1 MRVFFRPPCMPITV
15 SGAAEAGRAQ
25 QAHSRQYCRP
35 CRVWAAAG
43 RYVMR
48 IIDNVKRGNDSM
60 LHGIAGASR
69 RFWRRGPTMKMLRRI
84 ITLLVMLSLPSL
96 AKDGSSL
103 AVAVSDLAPQGV
115 ESNEAVIISE

>member
-1 MRVFFRPPCMPITV
+1 
-15 SGAAEAGRAQ
+15 
-25 QAHSRQYCRP
+25 
-35 CRVWAAAG
+35 
-43 RYVMR
+43 
-48 IIDNVKRGNDSM
+48 
-60 LHGIAGASR
+60 
-69 RFWRRGPTMKMLRRI
+69 MKMLRRI